1 MPRRAESR
9 YRYESVQR
17 PDPTR
22 RRGCRRRFVFFHS
35 PSYLSR
41 RAEVSSTLRFPTLL
55 FHTRFFLP
63 PRPLLLAFDP
73 GEDRVAPLTRVY
85 YTRGEVRRGEARR
98 IFRRV
103 FRGGI
108 RGRGGRWRVG
118 FSRMFG
124 GINGVAMNVLELAR
138 RILIASVNRE
148 TTGEILYTS
157 VSKTWLRAR
166 FRFFERG
173 GVERTIFGRTIG
185 YN

>member
-63 PRPLLLAFDP
+63 PRPLVLAFDP

-98 IFRRV
+98 GEYL
-103 FRGGI
+103 GGYLEVELE
-108 RGRGGRWRVG
+108 GGEG
-118 FSRMFG
+118 
-124 GINGVAMNVLELAR
+124 
-138 RILIASVNRE
+138 
-148 TTGEILYTS
+148 
-157 VSKTWLRAR
+157 
-166 FRFFERG
+166 G
-173 GVERTIFGRTIG
+173 GVLVLVGCSG
-185 YN
+185 GLMAWQ

>member
-1 MPRRAESR
+1 MRRRAESR

-22 RRGCRRRFVFFHS
+22 RPRLSSPLRLLPRRRLIC
-35 PSYLSR
+35 PGGPR
-41 RAEVSSTLRFPTLL
+41 CRALYDFRLYFSIPVSFS
-55 FHTRFFLP
+55 
-63 PRPLLLAFDP
+63 LLALDP
-73 GEDRVAPLTRVY
+73 GREDRVAPLTRVY

-148 TTGEILYTS
+148 TSGEILYAS
-157 VSKTWLRAR
+157 VSKAWLRAR
-166 FRFFERG
+166 FRFFFQAGRG
-173 GVERTIFGRTIG
+173 GEEQFLEGTIG
-185 YN
+185 